1 MRLVPLGTVAE
12 IQLGKMLSPKA
23 RTGSELWPYLRNQ
36 NVQWGDFN
44 LVGMARM
51 AFSEKEKIK
60 FELRDGD
67 LLVCEGGE
75 PGRCAVWRG
84 QLAGCYYQ
92 KALHRVRPHSGKA
105 DPEFLGYWIRY
116 QALIGAFEERNAKTT
131 IAHLPLI
138 RLEKLH
144 VPDIPLVRQRSI
156 AAAVRERL
164 CLADK
169 ARDAARAQAAEW
181 KNFANAVIR
190 QSCDHP
196 ATSTA
201 VLRDVLEEVTQG
213 IGAEWSFYPLL
224 GATRDGLAPAK
235 EPFGKS
241 PERYK
246 PVLPG
251 TVFYNPMRIMIG
263 SIAMVDDGENP
274 GVTSPD
280 YVVLRG
286 RPGRV
291 HSRWFYYWL
300 RSPYGKHCIESLARG
315 AVRERMLFNRLADG
329 QVALPPFAVQ
339 QAAAATLRPLRGM
352 RSASAARLD
361 EIAKLPSTILSVA
374 FENS

>member
-44 LVGMARM
+44 LVDIARM

-60 FELRDGD
+60 FELRHGD

-105 DPEFLGYWIRY
+105 DPEFLGFWIRY
-116 QALIGAFEERNAKTT
+116 QASIGAFEERNAKTT

-169 ARDAARAQAAEW
+169 ARDAARAQAVEW
-181 KNFANAVIR
+181 KNFADAVIR

-201 VLRDVLEEVTQG
+201 VLGDVLEEVTQG
-213 IGAEWSFYPLL
+213 IGAECSLYPLL

-246 PVLPG
+246 LVLPG

-286 RPGRV
+286 RRGRV
-291 HSRWFYYWL
+291 DSPWFYYWL

-339 QAAAATLRPLRGM
+339 QAAAAALGPLRGI
-352 RSASAARLD
+352 RSASAARLE
-361 EIAKLPSTILSVA
+361 EIAKLPNTILSVA